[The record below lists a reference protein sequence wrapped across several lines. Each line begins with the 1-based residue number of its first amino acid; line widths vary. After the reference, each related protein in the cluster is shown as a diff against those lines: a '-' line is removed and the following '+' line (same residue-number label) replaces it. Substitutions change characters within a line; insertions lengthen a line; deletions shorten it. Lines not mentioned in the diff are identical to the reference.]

1 MLRIG
6 YCKEDIMK
14 FFSGGAEE
22 MEAEANRIPDY
33 RNPETARYKEIHMIV
48 AKKQHLRHTEL
59 LKRHGLSLVPEIP
72 EYSG

>member
-1 MLRIG
+1 
-6 YCKEDIMK
+6 
-14 FFSGGAEE
+14 

-59 LKRHGLSLVPEIP
+59 LKRHGLSLVPQIP